1 VTGQLLGA
9 TEMEAWHGRMPA
21 DVRAAIPE
29 DFREG
34 TEDYVAL
41 SARISAAKV
50 EDAHRIVAS
59 EADLFRRMGR
69 ARRLRFLAWAARRST
84 PDRPSAWA
92 RLFEKDAEGEDG
104 GEGTASG
111 LNDIVDLFIDDIRCL
126 KDPLAALVVARIG
139 DGENVRIV
147 ARAAQD
153 VIETPTPGGAP

>member
-1 VTGQLLGA
+1 MTGQLLGIK
-9 TEMEAWHGRMPA
+9 EMEAWHGRMPP

-34 TEDYVAL
+34 TDDYGAL
-41 SARISAAKV
+41 SERITTAKV

-69 ARRLRFLAWAARRST
+69 ARRLRFLAWAAKRST

-92 RLFEKDAEGEDG
+92 RLFEKDAGDGTAEG
-104 GEGTASG
+104 GEAGG
-111 LNDIVDLFIDDIRCL
+111 VGDVVDLFVDDIRCL
-126 KDPLAALVVARIG
+126 SGPLADRVIARIS

-147 ARAAQD
+147 ASAAQE
-153 VIETPTPGGAP
+153 VIEAPVPGGMP

>member
-1 VTGQLLGA
+1 MTGQLLGIK
-9 TEMEAWHGRMPA
+9 EMEAWHGDMPP

-34 TEDYVAL
+34 TDDYGPL
-41 SARISAAKV
+41 SERITSAKV

-69 ARRLRFLAWAARRST
+69 ARRLRFLVWAARRAM

-92 RLFEKDAEGEDG
+92 RLFEKDAGEDEG
-104 GEGTASG
+104 GTGGSVG
-111 LNDIVDLFIDDIRCL
+111 DVVDLFVDDIRCL
-126 KDPLAALVVARIG
+126 TNPLAARIIARIS

-147 ARAAQD
+147 AGAAQE
-153 VIETPTPGGAP
+153 VIEAPAPGGMP

>member
-1 VTGQLLGA
+1 MTGQLLGA
-9 TEMEAWHGRMPA
+9 TEMEAWHGRMPP

-29 DFREG
+29 DFRDGADEYG
-34 TEDYVAL
+34 AL
-41 SARISAAKV
+41 SERIAAAKV

-69 ARRLRFLAWAARRST
+69 ARRLRFLAWAAKRST

-92 RLFEKDAEGEDG
+92 RLFEKDSESEGG
-104 GEGTASG
+104 GEGTATG
-111 LNDIVDLFIDDIRCL
+111 VDDIVDLFIDDIRCL
-126 KDPLAALVVARIG
+126 KDPLAALVVVRIG

-153 VIETPTPGGAP
+153 VIEAPAPGGAP

>member
-1 VTGQLLGA
+1 
-9 TEMEAWHGRMPA
+9 MEAWHGRMPP

-29 DFREG
+29 DFRDGADEYG
-34 TEDYVAL
+34 AL
-41 SARISAAKV
+41 SERIAAAKV

-69 ARRLRFLAWAARRST
+69 ARRLRFLAWAAKRST

-92 RLFEKDAEGEDG
+92 RLFEKDSESEGG
-104 GEGTASG
+104 GEGTATG
-111 LNDIVDLFIDDIRCL
+111 VDDIVDLFIDDIRCL
-126 KDPLAALVVARIG
+126 KDPLAALVVVRIG

-153 VIETPTPGGAP
+153 VIEAPAPGGAP